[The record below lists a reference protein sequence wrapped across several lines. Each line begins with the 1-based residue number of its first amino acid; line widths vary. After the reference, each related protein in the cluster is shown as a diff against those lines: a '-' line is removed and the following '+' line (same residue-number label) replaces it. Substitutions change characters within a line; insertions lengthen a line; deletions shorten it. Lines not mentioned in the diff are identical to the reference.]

1 MNSTNV
7 SDLTVI
13 IKRIDENKILLPDFQ
28 REFVWRDVEQQR
40 QIVASVLARMPIG
53 SILLLKSSN
62 PGEFSSKALGKRIKV
77 NTASMN
83 SEVEFLLDGQQRMT
97 VLTNVFSNVLFKN
110 IKSVKEL
117 ASPTLKR
124 RFFIIL
130 PRWNPSGGGSDVL
143 GFHKLEFPVD
153 NLGESPTYLSGDLL
167 EHVVCFDFK
176 ANGNE
181 PYNPM
186 NHQGKLSDFCAR
198 NKDGY
203 LVPLFLMASV
213 EGKEQDDFFYITEQI
228 KLDFCQDISDYFD
241 AIDEEREKDAFC
253 QKYNFTY
260 DIHDKNVLK
269 KSIEVKFA
277 RWWKNFEKYINLCIT
292 NTNLNQIVI
301 DESQRGRAID
311 IYENLNRGG
320 VSLNTFDL
328 IMAKVAKVNNDN
340 FYERLVEYIN
350 RETEYNDEIVPDVL
364 LKELKEKDEYSASAF
379 LGCYDEKKQEIS
391 SKYVDAFLNVLS
403 LYCYNK
409 NFSIDDIKM
418 DYIKRNKILELN
430 PEDINVYSKNVC
442 IALDRAC
449 FFLNVRCGIR
459 KISEVNNLLI
469 FVLIA
474 FVFIQDKYYYNKKI
488 HELLEGWYWSVLFC
502 GEFDK
507 DQNKN
512 FIKQMTLI
520 MKLLNGSI
528 DNKWLINMYNM
539 ILDTP
544 NYSDKDLVLYQ
555 KIEDERYPKKNIRD
569 YICQY
574 LLAQTYNSLF
584 NYKKVINVFCD
595 EPLEAHHIM
604 PLGSVKKLGQL
615 SAALRK
621 NTKHICNSPMNFIYI
636 TKSENKDISD
646 RKINDYI
653 QYITDEAKS
662 SLCLKKVKNDSYTD
676 DDILDFLENRFD
688 YTKGVIKNKVNK
700 LVNSI

>member
-1 MNSTNV
+1 MDNTNV
-7 SDLTVI
+7 SDLTAI

-62 PGEFSSKALGKRIKV
+62 PGEFSSKALGKRTKV
-77 NTASMN
+77 DTESITN
-83 SEVEFLLDGQQRMT
+83 EVEFLLDGQQRMT

-130 PRWNPSGGGSDVL
+130 PRWNPSGGMGDVL
-143 GFHKLEFPVD
+143 GFNKLDFPVD
-153 NLGESPTYLSGDLL
+153 NLGESPKYLSGDLL

-181 PYNPM
+181 PYNPL
-186 NHQGKLSDFCAR
+186 NHQGKLSDFCAK

-213 EGKEQDDFFYITEQI
+213 DGKEQDDFFYITEQI

-241 AIDEEREKDAFC
+241 AIDGENEKEEFC
-253 QKYNFTY
+253 KRYNFTY
-260 DIHDKNVLK
+260 DENDKNVLK

-277 RWWKNFEKYINLCIT
+277 IWWKNFEKYINLCIT
-292 NTNLNQIVI
+292 KTNLNQIVI

-328 IMAKVAKVNNDN
+328 IMAKVAKVNSNN
-340 FYERLVEYIN
+340 FYDRLVSYIN
-350 RETEYNDEIVPDVL
+350 NKTEYNDEVVPDVVWKD
-364 LKELKEKDEYSASAF
+364 LKVNVEYSASTT

-409 NFSIDDIKM
+409 SFSTDDIKM
-418 DYIKRNKILELN
+418 DYIKRNKILELS
-430 PEDINVYSKNVC
+430 PEDIDNYSESIC

-459 KISEVNNLLI
+459 KISEVNNLFI

-512 FIKQMTLI
+512 FIKQLTLL
-520 MKLLNGSI
+520 MKLISGSI
-528 DNKWLINMYNM
+528 DKNWLLSMYDM
-539 ILDTP
+539 ILDTL
-544 NYSDKDLVLYQ
+544 NYSDKKLVLYQ
-555 KIEDERYPKKNIRD
+555 KTDDERYPKKNIRD

-574 LLAQTYNSLF
+574 FLAQTYNSLF
-584 NYKKVINVFCD
+584 DKKKVINVFCD
-595 EPLEAHHIM
+595 EPLEAHHIL

-615 SAALRK
+615 SSELRK

-653 QYITDEAKS
+653 QYITDEAKAS
-662 SLCLKKVKNDSYTD
+662 ICLKKIKNDNYTD
-676 DDILDFLENRFD
+676 EDMLGFLEDRFD
-688 YTKGVIKNKVNK
+688 YAKGVIKNRVNK
-700 LVNSI
+700 LVNGF